1 MFTSCYTHTSGADLF
16 PKLQI
21 TNDLSVAASKKLQ
34 QQRQLLGQERQ
45 EQNNRRAATS
55 SLTVR
60 EAFTAIAS
68 TAATAATAATAT
80 APTAIA
86 STAPTAP
93 KYIRINGRELIG
105 LMRSLRMWSG
115 VLRRRL
121 EREFIFQTTDDAL
134 CFVNYVQGIALRLN
148 HYPKITLL
156 KMRVMIQLRTTEVDG
171 ISNKDVELA
180 QLIDELSV

>member
-68 TAATAATAATAT
+68 TAIAPTAI

>member
-45 EQNNRRAATS
+45 EQNNRRSGAATS

-68 TAATAATAATAT
+68 TAA
-80 APTAIA
+80 
-86 STAPTAP
+86 TAPTAP

>member
-45 EQNNRRAATS
+45 EQNNRRSGAATS

-60 EAFTAIAS
+60 EAFTA
-68 TAATAATAATAT
+68 TAAT
-80 APTAIA
+80 APTA
-86 STAPTAP
+86 STAP

>member
-60 EAFTAIAS
+60 EAF
-68 TAATAATAATAT
+68 
-80 APTAIA
+80 TAIA